1 MKNKHLILLSIFGGI
16 IGFLVLIGIWYA
28 STYNSL
34 VNSKQTVEA
43 QWGQV
48 ETQLQRRNDLT
59 PQLVGAVK
67 GSMKQEKT
75 VFGEIANA
83 RKSYNSANT
92 TQGKMKAS
100 QQMDKGMTILI
111 NDIHENYPQLASNK
125 NVQTL
130 MIQVEG
136 SENRI
141 SQERRAYNQD
151 IESFNTQIM
160 SFPKNIIAGSIGYH
174 SYPYFKAS
182 AGSNKAPKVN
192 LN

>member
-1 MKNKHLILLSIFGGI
+1 MKNKRLVLLSIFGGI
-16 IGFLVLIGIWYA
+16 VGCLVLIGIWYA

-34 VNSKQTVEA
+34 VNSKQAVEA

-160 SFPKNIIAGSIGYH
+160 SFPKNIIAGNMGYH